1 MIFSMHKYTKKNLTN
16 QAIKELLSISH
27 FQNRGFHAIFNRD
40 YRMLLT
46 EFFAVS
52 CFVFKTLLIEE
63 NASLT

>member
-16 QAIKELLSISH
+16 QAIKELLSFLH
-27 FQNRGFHAIFNRD
+27 FQNHALQVIFNKV

>member
-1 MIFSMHKYTKKNLTN
+1 MIFSMHKYTKMNLTN
-16 QAIKELLSISH
+16 QAIKELLSFLH
-27 FQNRGFHAIFNRD
+27 FQNQHFYVVFNII
-40 YRMLLT
+40 YRMLPT

>member
-1 MIFSMHKYTKKNLTN
+1 MIFSMHKYTKKNLTI
-16 QAIKELLSISH
+16 QAIKELLSILH
-27 FQNRGFHAIFNRD
+27 FQNRSFSCCFNTI
-40 YRMLLT
+40 YRMLPT